1 MMFSSSL
8 TFLET
13 NVGLTKLLASDIGQ
27 EIPDSAFELVQC
39 LWKQVMLLS
48 DSQIMEIIRK
58 PWSLIFEAA
67 KQGNFPFLKIIFCA
81 YPDLMFE
88 VDENHYTILHF
99 AVMYRRRGIFDMV
112 YWIDQFKDLVV
123 RDTDKEGNNILHLV
137 AKLPPV
143 DKPHI
148 EWPALHQKMARE
160 LRWFKK
166 VKKILH
172 PVAAEAKNKEGKTA
186 GAIFTE
192 QHEEL
197 RNKADKWTKKIANAC
212 IMASTL
218 IATVVFA
225 AVFTVPGGTNEE
237 TGTPHFVRR
246 AFFIVFAIADTLALL
261 FSCSSILFFLA
272 VISSRCEEADFIGR
286 VRADLNR
293 GFDLLLYSVV
303 AMMVVFCATMFIV
316 FKDGLLWMPIIFTV
330 MAIFTIFKHL
340 GKLWTVAGEWRHAVS
355 M

>member
-1 MMFSSSL
+1 
-8 TFLET
+8 
-13 NVGLTKLLASDIGQ
+13 
-27 EIPDSAFELVQC
+27 
-39 LWKQVMLLS
+39 
-48 DSQIMEIIRK
+48 
-58 PWSLIFEAA
+58 
-67 KQGNFPFLKIIFCA
+67 
-81 YPDLMFE
+81 
-88 VDENHYTILHF
+88 
-99 AVMYRRRGIFDMV
+99 
-112 YWIDQFKDLVV
+112 
-123 RDTDKEGNNILHLV
+123 
-137 AKLPPV
+137 
-143 DKPHI
+143 
-148 EWPALHQKMARE
+148 
-160 LRWFKK
+160 
-166 VKKILH
+166 
-172 PVAAEAKNKEGKTA
+172 
-186 GAIFTE
+186 
-192 QHEEL
+192 
-197 RNKADKWTKKIANAC
+197 
-212 IMASTL
+212 MASTL

-246 AFFIVFAIADTLALL
+246 AFFIVFAISDTLALL

-340 GKLWTVAGEWRHAVS
+340 GKLWTVAGEWSHAVS